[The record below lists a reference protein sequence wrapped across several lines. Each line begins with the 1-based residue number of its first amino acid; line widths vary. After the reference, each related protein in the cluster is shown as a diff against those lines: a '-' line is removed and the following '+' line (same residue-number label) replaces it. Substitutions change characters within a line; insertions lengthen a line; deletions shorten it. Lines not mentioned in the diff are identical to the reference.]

1 MAMFIQVTV
10 DNTPVEKTAGV
21 AEKLVEV
28 CPVKIFALGSKK
40 GTVNVVEE
48 NVDECTLC
56 ELCLK
61 IAPNA
66 VQVKKLY
73 EE

>member
-1 MAMFIQVTV
+1 MAMFIEVTV
-10 DNTPVEKTAGV
+10 DNALIEKNAGA
-21 AEKLVEV
+21 AEKIVEV
-28 CPVKIFALGSKK
+28 CPVKIFALGAKK

-56 ELCLK
+56 ELCMK
-61 IAPNA
+61 IVPNA

>member
-10 DNTPVEKTAGV
+10 DNALVEKTEGA

-28 CPVKIFALGSKK
+28 CPVKIYAPGSKK

-61 IAPNA
+61 IAPNLA
-66 VQVKKLY
+66 QVKKLY